1 MPFDLAALIP
11 MSLGVSAGWAPNQ
24 TAQYKR
30 QDTEDH
36 DLTHHVQ
43 RCHETDVAAQVASHS
58 SHSAGPTG
66 HTAQQDRDHGEVC
79 RCEMVKCPA
88 KAEARRDQ
96 DENHTHSRQ
105 QRPPN
110 LP

>member
-43 RCHETDVAAQVASHS
+43 RCHETDVAAQVS
-58 SHSAGPTG
+58 
-66 HTAQQDRDHGEVC
+66 
-79 RCEMVKCPA
+79 PA
-88 KAEARRDQ
+88 IAAIPLA
-96 DENHTHSRQ
+96 
-105 QRPPN
+105 PPGIQPN
-110 LP
+110 RIVTMERSVGAKW